1 MRLRF
6 LITLSAALVC
16 AFILLVQASWAT
28 SQFARKYK
36 TSCQT
41 CHVAPPKLNQT
52 GENFLASGYRFAPE
66 SGISLTAGKTFP
78 LAVWATGRGTW
89 EPSKDRA
96 RGLVNRVEL
105 ISAGPIKKTAA
116 FYFVEWLPVSQ
127 EVGANGGR
135 VERHGRFEDVFV
147 STPVGPA
154 YLTVGQYRSL
164 SQIDVSRRLSLSE
177 PLAFSTGV
185 AGGPAQTA
193 RLTSLR
199 SFSLSGRSPG
209 IRLSHHW
216 GKGKQAADGWYNAV
230 TLPFAG
236 EFVVPLTPRVH
247 RERGF
252 EFEFRPKGAFLESY
266 YKRGL
271 SSIGSHAF
279 IGDGRWLVGTVGSYN
294 YRTLFTT
301 LALGFAHERNDTSD
315 LRVSWETEWVPHRFA
330 ALGFR
335 LDDRTGANRPIAF
348 IPHVNFYFPLARY
361 TFRVTAEHR
370 QQRLNRQWLLET
382 GIVF

>member
-1 MRLRF
+1 MRLRL
-6 LITLSAALVC
+6 LITLSVLLCALIFLAQV
-16 AFILLVQASWAT
+16 SWT
-28 SQFARKYK
+28 TPQFARKYN

-52 GENFLASGYRFAPE
+52 GENFLANGYRFASD
-66 SGISLTAGKTFP
+66 SGISPTAGKAFP
-78 LAVWATGRGTW
+78 MAVWATGRGTW
-89 EPSKDRA
+89 ELSRDRA

-127 EVGANGGR
+127 EVGSNGQR

-147 STPVGPA
+147 SAPLGPV

-164 SQIDVSRRLSLSE
+164 SQIDVSRRLSVSE
-177 PLAFSTGV
+177 PLAFTTGV
-185 AGGPAQTA
+185 AGERARTG

-199 SFSLSGRSPG
+199 SFSLSGRSPA

-216 GKGKQAADGWYNAV
+216 YRGKQAADGWYNSV
-230 TLPFAG
+230 TVPFAG
-236 EFVVPLTPRVH
+236 EFVIPLTSRVH

-252 EFEFRPKGAFLESY
+252 EFEFRPKGVFLESY
-266 YKRGL
+266 YKHRL
-271 SSIGSHAF
+271 SSIGAHAF
-279 IGDGRWLVGTVGSYN
+279 IGDGRRLIGTVGSYN
-294 YRTLFTT
+294 YRNLFTT
-301 LALGFAHERNDTSD
+301 LAVGFAHELNDTND
-315 LRVSWETEWVPHRFA
+315 TRVSWETEWVPRRWV
-330 ALGFR
+330 ALGLR
-335 LDDRTGANRPIAF
+335 LDDRTGANRPLAV
-348 IPHVNFYFPLARY
+348 IPHMNFYFPLTRY

-370 QQRLNRQWLLET
+370 QQRLNRQWLLEA